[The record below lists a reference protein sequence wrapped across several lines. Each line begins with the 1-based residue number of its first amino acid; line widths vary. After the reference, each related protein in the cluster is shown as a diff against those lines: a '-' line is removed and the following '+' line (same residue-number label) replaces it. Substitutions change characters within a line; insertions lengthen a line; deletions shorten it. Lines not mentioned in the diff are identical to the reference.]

1 MVARQTGKSEEIC
14 TTGNVYFQDG
24 RKKLKAEWAKFNN
37 LGDHPQVL
45 KEQGQ
50 ELRILQLTV
59 QIGSN
64 YWVLAHL
71 GLILTNEEV
80 RVF

>member
-50 ELRILQLTV
+50 ELRILQ
-59 QIGSN
+59 
-64 YWVLAHL
+64 
-71 GLILTNEEV
+71 
-80 RVF
+80 